1 MASHKKDKDSWK
13 DMEDQEER
21 KIRHER
27 EAEENRRRKEAKRR
41 KKQEE
46 QGKKAK
52 EPKPSP
58 GPRPATGGYGPKA
71 WPPPPPPPP
80 VWTPPSKERLA
91 LLKRLGLTSDQ
102 DTPEAIKKAFRKL
115 ALQYHPDK
123 NPGTADLFKAIL
135 AAYEKLLEDA

>member
-13 DMEDQEER
+13 EMEDQEER
-21 KIRHER
+21 KSRHER

-58 GPRPATGGYGPKA
+58 GPRPATSGPKT

-102 DTPEAIKKAFRKL
+102 DTPEAIKKSFRKL